1 MNNLLFRVK
10 GTANYSGEYLTV
22 PNEDKGKKTHYVNK
36 KCFSVFSDNV
46 PALQLGE
53 WPLEAT
59 MYEGEATAGPV
70 PTFFSEDPVATTDAL
85 KANTVKA
92 HSDYQRIAK
101 AFFMP
106 EVLLAEEAIAMVKKP
121 R

>member
-1 MNNLLFRVK
+1 L
-10 GTANYSGEYLTV
+10 Y
-22 PNEDKGKKTHYVNK
+22 K
-36 KCFSVFSDNV
+36 KCFLFFSDNV

-53 WPLEAT
+53 WPLEAA

-85 KANTVKA
+85 KTNTVKA